1 MKATIRDPEILR
13 TVRPLEV
20 LAYLRTQG
28 WQEAQRLERGAFWI
42 KTEGSVTHEVLL
54 PFEAQSHG
62 YPQRI
67 VELLRVLEEAE
78 SRSQIEIVEDLSFAS
93 ADIIRPRLPGTFD
106 DGTISIEDGKAAYE
120 HARALMLSAACA
132 AVEPRELYAKR
143 KPEQAMNYLNHA
155 RFGVPKRGSY
165 ILTIISPVSP
175 KLVVGKDLFGEVHAQ
190 EPFERR
196 TVRILAQAIEQVSI
210 AGRETAAT
218 GDFAPMK
225 RAVSRGVSANL
236 CDALVALHYCSGEK
250 GVDFRFTW
258 APSRGAP
265 DNTKS
270 LVTIPSD
277 LVPILEEASRIFR
290 ETGTQDDVE
299 VLGTVHKLEHQSG
312 SRGKITINGS
322 ADGVPRTVRTELSG
336 AEHSLAVRSYEERI
350 PLSCRGEFVKEG
362 RSWTLKNPRDVVL
375 LETAPE
381 E

>member
-13 TVRPLEV
+13 TVRPLDI

-42 KTEGSVTHEVLL
+42 KTEDSVTHEVLVQ
-54 PFEAQSHG
+54 FEAQSHG
-62 YPQRI
+62 YIQRMA
-67 VELLRVLEEAE
+67 ELLAVLEEAE
-78 SRSQIEIVEDLSFAS
+78 NRSQIEIVEDLSYAS
-93 ADIIRPRLPGTFD
+93 ADIIRPRLPGAFD
-106 DGTISIEDGKAAYE
+106 DGTISIENGKAAYE

-143 KPEQAMNYLNHA
+143 KPEQAMSYLNHA
-155 RFGVPKRGSY
+155 RFGVPKCGSY

-175 KLVVGKDLFGEVHAQ
+175 KLAVDKDLFGEVYAE

-196 TVRILAQAIEQVSI
+196 TVRILAQAIEHVSI

-225 RAVSRGVSANL
+225 KAVARGVSANL
-236 CDALVALHYCSGEK
+236 CEALVALHHCSGEK

-258 APSRGAP
+258 APSRGVP
-265 DNTKS
+265 EKTRS
-270 LVTIPSD
+270 SVTIASD
-277 LVPILEEASRIFR
+277 LVPILEETSRIFR

-299 VLGTVHKLEHQSG
+299 ILGTVHKLEHQAEG
-312 SRGKITINGS
+312 RGKVTINGS
-322 ADGVPRTVRTELSG
+322 ADGIPRTVRIELSG
-336 AEHSLAVRSYEERI
+336 VEHSLAVRSYEERI
-350 PLSCRGEFVKEG
+350 PLSCRGELQKDG
-362 RSWTLKNPRDVVL
+362 RSWTLKNPREVVL
-375 LETAPE
+375 LEAPAE

>member
-42 KTEGSVTHEVLL
+42 KTEGALTHEVLL
-54 PFEAQSHG
+54 PFDAQG
-62 YPQRI
+62 PGFLQRM
-67 VELLRVLEEAE
+67 VELLGVLEQAE
-78 SRSQIEIVEDLSFAS
+78 NRSQIDIIEDLSLAN
-93 ADIIRPRLPGTFD
+93 ADVVRPRLPGAFD
-106 DGTISIEDGKAAYE
+106 DGTISIEGGKTAYE
-120 HARALMLSAACA
+120 QARALMLSAACA

-175 KLVVGKDLFGEVHAQ
+175 KLVVDKDLFGEANAG

-210 AGRETAAT
+210 AGRETATT

-225 RAVSRGVSANL
+225 RAVARGVSANL
-236 CDALVALHYCSGEK
+236 CDALVALHQCSGEK

-258 APSRGAP
+258 APSRGVP
-265 DNTKS
+265 ENTKS
-270 LVTIPSD
+270 AVTIQSD
-277 LVPILEEASRIFR
+277 LVPILEETSRIFR
-290 ETGTQDDVE
+290 ETGTQEGVE
-299 VLGTVHKLEHQSG
+299 MLGTVHKLEHQAG
-312 SRGKITINGS
+312 TRGKITINGS
-322 ADGVPRTVRTELSG
+322 ADGIPRIVHTELSG

-350 PLSCRGEFVKEG
+350 PLSCRGELVKEG
-362 RSWTLKNPRDVVL
+362 RSWMLKNPREVLL
-375 LETAPE
+375 LETAAE